1 MKKESLV
8 ELLIT
13 YCIVKVINLIT
24 GFSYNIFDGNFNI
37 VSLFIDLTIWLIV
50 YEIVNLVFSKLE
62 NKEKYKSNN

>member
-1 MKKESLV
+1 MKKRSLV

-13 YCIVKVINLIT
+13 YCIVKVINLII

-37 VSLFIDLTIWLIV
+37 VSLFIDLSIWLIV